1 LQENVVILLLGSSI
15 HQRIIKK
22 NYRYFF
28 FFQLP
33 FLPELYVKSYDYIGF
48 AKMLRQGKGNSSKVT
63 SEDIEAYKYTFSQPG
78 TIPKKYIK
86 NAGNTKLN
94 PQVL

>member
-1 LQENVVILLLGSSI
+1 M
-15 HQRIIKK
+15 
-22 NYRYFF
+22 F

-33 FLPELYVKSYDYIGF
+33 FLPELYMKSYDYIGF

-78 TIPKKYIK
+78 TVLIKYKVCI
-86 NAGNTKLN
+86 GNTKLYSS
-94 PQVL
+94 QVL